1 MAEDEADTG
10 VEGQLEQPHARG
22 PDEVGMKDMG
32 PQERG
37 AARGGF
43 DVEAAVGRNVPKGV
57 DEGDAEEAKR
67 DRKVQREREKDE
79 DEDVVITDADGR
91 TEDDVRKADRSGENV
106 GPDAVD
112 TTTL

>member
-10 VEGQLEQPHARG
+10 VEGHLEHARG
-22 PDEVGMKDMG
+22 PDEVGMEDMG

-43 DVEAAVGRNVPKGV
+43 DVEAAVGRNLPKG
-57 DEGDAEEAKR
+57 EDAEE
-67 DRKVQREREKDE
+67 EREKNWEGNGQNETRKERDN
-79 DEDVVITDADGR
+79 DVVITDADGR
-91 TEDDVRKADRSGENV
+91 TEGDVRKAGRSGENV

-112 TTTL
+112 TTAL

>member
-1 MAEDEADTG
+1 MAEDEAGTG

-22 PDEVGMKDMG
+22 PDEVGMEDMG

-43 DVEAAVGRNVPKGV
+43 DVEAAVGRNVPNAE
-57 DEGDAEEAKR
+57 DEEDEAVADAEARGEMER
-67 DRKVQREREKDE
+67 DD

-91 TEDDVRKADRSGENV
+91 TEDDVRRADRSGENV
-106 GPDAVD
+106 GPDAID
-112 TTTL
+112 TTAL